1 MGAVAL
7 YVDRLID
14 YTGRVP
20 YRHKVWC
27 HLVADSDDELLA
39 AAAELGAAEEWMQGR
54 RGWDTHFDV
63 PAPWRD
69 RAVALGAHEVDF
81 RFMALRTRSRRA
93 AMALGAVPAVGAP
106 TGSTIEVPLP
116 AGEGWRL
123 EDAPDG
129 VRVDWRADHPLLVDR
144 TVAVLTADGD
154 RGGVVTFAGGGAM
167 DEGRIG
173 AVWSSSTRGGG
184 SSTRG
189 RRY

>member
-1 MGAVAL
+1 MAL

-27 HLVADSDDELLA
+27 HLVADSDEELRA

-69 RAVALGAHEVDF
+69 AALALGAHDVDF

-93 AMALGAVPAVGAP
+93 ALALGPLLAVGAP
-106 TGSTIEVPLP
+106 VGTSIEVPLP
-116 AGEGWRL
+116 VGVGAWTVEHAPTGTEVAWR
-123 EDAPDG
+123 P
-129 VRVDWRADHPLLVDR
+129 DHPLLPDR
-144 TVAVLTADGD
+144 TVAVLAADADCTA
-154 RGGVVTFAGGGAM
+154 VVTFARDTSGAT
-167 DEGRIG
+167 GRVEVA
-173 AVWSSSTRGGG
+173 AVWSSRAH
-184 SSTRG
+184 RPN
-189 RRY
+189 R